1 MKRAKGS
8 KSAGRRTEQPL
19 DHVIWHI
26 GRAYYAYIGL
36 LERVL
41 AATELDRHLR
51 PGMGPILFA
60 LFEKDGRSI
69 KQIAGRVQLAAPTLT
84 GLLDRM
90 EQAGLLERHRDS
102 DDGRVVRV
110 HLTALGRS
118 LEPRCR
124 SAAQMIGD
132 VLENG
137 MGASDVVR
145 ARRLLGR
152 MTEAMNQA
160 AGGFA
165 GAHSERRLP

>member
-1 MKRAKGS
+1 MEQARSSEVPKRRK
-8 KSAGRRTEQPL
+8 TDPL

-26 GRAYYAYIGL
+26 GRTYYAYIGL

-41 AATELDRHLR
+41 ATTGLDKHLR

-69 KQIAGRVQLAAPTLT
+69 KQIAERVKLAAPTLT

-90 EQAGLLERHRDS
+90 EQAGLLERSRDS
-102 DDGRVVRV
+102 ADGRVVRV

-124 SAAQMIGD
+124 SAVQQIGA
-132 VLENG
+132 VLDNG
-137 MGASDVVR
+137 MGARDVAR
-145 ARRLLGR
+145 ARRLLAR

-160 AGGFA
+160 ANPSAGGN
-165 GAHSERRLP
+165 SERRLP

>member
-1 MKRAKGS
+1 MERANRPKIT
-8 KSAGRRTEQPL
+8 GRRTKDPL

-26 GRAYYAYIGL
+26 GRTYYAYIGL

-69 KQIAGRVQLAAPTLT
+69 KQIAERVQLAAPTLT

-90 EQAGLLERHRDS
+90 EQAGLLERRRDS

-124 SAAQMIGD
+124 SAVQMIGA

-137 MGASDVVR
+137 MGAGDVVR
-145 ARRLLGR
+145 ARRILGR

-160 AGGFA
+160 ACGFA
-165 GAHSERRLP
+165 AANSERRLP